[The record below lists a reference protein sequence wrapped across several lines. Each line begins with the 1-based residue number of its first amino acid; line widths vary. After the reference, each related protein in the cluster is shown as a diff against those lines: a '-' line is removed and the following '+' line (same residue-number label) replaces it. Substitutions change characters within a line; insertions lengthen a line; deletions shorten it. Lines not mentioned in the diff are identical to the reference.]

1 MTSTPPEPEEQE
13 HLAKVVSIVT
23 HHTLVAGPVAAFGAK
38 SKASKP
44 KDKKE
49 VKTKEFNH
57 KFEKSEDSYLGLL
70 RTILAKHGHEQY
82 NITPKMVYTIKVQ
95 LPGVK

>member
-1 MTSTPPEPEEQE
+1 
-13 HLAKVVSIVT
+13 
-23 HHTLVAGPVAAFGAK
+23 VAPFGAK
-38 SKASKP
+38 SKAAKP

-57 KFEKSEDSYLGLL
+57 KFESSEGNYLTLL
-70 RTILAKHGHEQY
+70 KTILAKHGEEQY
-82 NITPKMVYTIKVQ
+82 NITPKMVCTIKVQ

>member
-1 MTSTPPEPEEQE
+1 MTLTSPEPKEQA
-13 HLAKVVSIVT
+13 HLVKVVSTVT
-23 HHTLVAGPVAAFGAK
+23 HHTLVAGPVTAK
-38 SKASKP
+38 SKAGKP

-49 VKTKEFNH
+49 VKTKEFSHH
-57 KFEKSEDSYLGLL
+57 KFEPSEDNYLTLL
-70 RTILAKHGHEQY
+70 KTILAKHGEEQY